1 MVKEQFKDLDVA
13 KKLSHV
19 TFGLF
24 SSNDVQKQAH
34 IRVVSKNLYGED
46 TQRSPVSY
54 GVLDRRMGTSSKNK
68 SCETCR
74 KGLADCVGH
83 YGYLDLALPVFH
95 CGFYKATI
103 TILQCICKK
112 CSRVLLSPAD
122 YDQNLQ
128 IATRTRLGLQSRK
141 ALQKKVHEKCRK
153 MAVCPSC
160 GAINGIVKKAGSFKI
175 IHEKHRLNKKLS
187 SIAIS
192 QTQDLLQDAVE
203 SNKDLENFVASKSQ
217 EILNPLLVLKLFS
230 GMSDEDCLLV
240 GMKPNNGRPE
250 DLIIERLLVPPLCIR
265 PSVMTDSQ
273 MGSNEDDLTMKLT
286 EIILISDYINRSRQ
300 NGAKIQILME
310 LWDNLQIHV
319 SLYINS
325 ETSGLPYGSQP
336 NRPIRGFCQRL
347 KGKSGRF
354 RGNLSGKRVDYS
366 TRTVISPDPNLRID
380 EVAIPYPVAMTLTY
394 PQKVCRANIRFLK
407 KLILNGADKHPGAN
421 FVMEEKTKLRKY
433 LKYGNRGKIAKDLKY
448 GDIVERH
455 LQDGDIVLFNR
466 QPSLHKM
473 SIMSFRA
480 KIMPNRTFRFNE
492 CVCTPFN
499 ADFDGDEMN
508 IHLPQTE
515 EARAEALVLMQSKSN
530 MVTPRS
536 GEPLIA
542 AIQDFITGAYLLTQ
556 KDVFLD
562 RAKVSQFCS
571 SMLDSRTASTEID
584 LPVPSIIKPVQLWTG
599 KQVISAL
606 LSPVRKQPIK
616 INLRAKGKQYTT
628 GEDMCYN
635 DAYVVFHNGEH
646 ICGVLDKST
655 LGSGSRSNIFYIL
668 LRNFGEELAADR
680 MHRLARLCPV
690 FLSNRGFSI
699 GISDVTP
706 EINVINGKR
715 ELVKNGYDKCDQ
727 HIQDFK
733 DGRLHNQ
740 PGFTADETL
749 EAVILRELS
758 VIREDAGKICLKEL
772 HPSNAPLT
780 MALCG
785 SKGSNINISQMI
797 SCVGQQAVSGR
808 RIPNGFENRALP
820 YFDRDSKV
828 PAAKGFVE
836 NSFYSGL
843 EPTEFFFHTMAGREG
858 LVDTAVKTAE
868 TGYLQRRLIKSLEDL
883 AIRYDTTVRNSVGG
897 IVQFKYGHD
906 GLDPS
911 LMESKD
917 QPIDYNHLLYHIKS
931 TSLKT
936 SKNEKYMNENEIK
949 ALAEDLVMTNDFN
962 AMTSPEFQ
970 AELMNYINR
979 IASKQPQN
987 QKYGP
992 HTPILDHH
1000 ITEIQLKQ
1008 FIQSCGNK
1016 YVRAKIEPGTAVGA
1030 IAAQSIGEP
1039 GTQMTLKTFHFAA
1052 ALENDDNEDM
1062 ARMVK
1067 GRIEKTTLG
1076 EVCEYI
1082 EEVVSPTD
1090 CYLKLKIDMERIK
1103 LLKLEITKET
1113 IRASI
1118 CNFPKLKLK
1127 PHDVV
1132 IEDPDIILVYPS
1144 ESLKVSIFHGLQI
1157 LKASIPN
1164 VIVKGIPTVTRTV
1177 IHVDEDAS
1185 GNKKFKLYVEGEDL
1199 LSVITTRGVKGIGT
1213 NSNHTTV
1220 VEKVLGIEAA
1230 RATII
1235 NEILFTM
1242 VNHGMHLDNRHVML
1256 LADLMTFKGEVLGI
1270 TRFGLAKM
1278 KESVLMLASFENTT
1292 DHLFDAAICGQ
1303 EDPIIGTQHL
1313 KLLSFQ

>member
-24 SSNDVQKQAH
+24 SSNDVQRQAH

-433 LKYGNRGKIAKDLKY
+433 LKYGNRGKIAKDLK
-448 GDIVERH
+448 
-455 LQDGDIVLFNR
+455 
-466 QPSLHKM
+466 
-473 SIMSFRA
+473 A

-606 LSPVRKQPIK
+606 LSPLDVVFAFCV
-616 INLRAKGKQYTT
+616 LL
-628 GEDMCYN
+628 D
-635 DAYVVFHNGEH
+635 VVFHNGEH

-655 LGSGSRSNIFYIL
+655 LGSGSR
-668 LRNFGEELAADR
+668 
-680 MHRLARLCPV
+680 
-690 FLSNRGFSI
+690 SNRGFSI

-917 QPIDYNHLLYHIKS
+917 QPIDYNHLLYHIKAVS
-931 TSLKT
+931 YFLR
-936 SKNEKYMNENEIK
+936 
-949 ALAEDLVMTNDFN
+949 
-962 AMTSPEFQ
+962 
-970 AELMNYINR
+970 NYINR

-987 QKYGP
+987 RKYGP

-1039 GTQMTLKTFHFAA
+1039 GTQMTLKTFHFAGVA
-1052 ALENDDNEDM
+1052 AMN
-1062 ARMVK
+1062 
-1067 GRIEKTTLG
+1067 
-1076 EVCEYI
+1076 
-1082 EEVVSPTD
+1082 
-1090 CYLKLKIDMERIK
+1090 
-1103 LLKLEITKET
+1103 
-1113 IRASI
+1113 
-1118 CNFPKLKLK
+1118 
-1127 PHDVV
+1127 
-1132 IEDPDIILVYPS
+1132 IL
-1144 ESLKVSIFHGLQI
+1144 
-1157 LKASIPN
+1157 
-1164 VIVKGIPTVTRTV
+1164 
-1177 IHVDEDAS
+1177 
-1185 GNKKFKLYVEGEDL
+1185 
-1199 LSVITTRGVKGIGT
+1199 
-1213 NSNHTTV
+1213 
-1220 VEKVLGIEAA
+1220 
-1230 RATII
+1230 
-1235 NEILFTM
+1235 
-1242 VNHGMHLDNRHVML
+1242 
-1256 LADLMTFKGEVLGI
+1256 
-1270 TRFGLAKM
+1270 
-1278 KESVLMLASFENTT
+1278 
-1292 DHLFDAAICGQ
+1292 
-1303 EDPIIGTQHL
+1303 
-1313 KLLSFQ
+1313 